1 MLDLMDRL
9 QSCYFKYFQK
19 LKETMVKEFEE
30 NFMKMTQQVGIW
42 IKIIEFFKSTRWK
55 SRFERYNKFEI
66 SEGISEFED
75 GLMDCYPTWRIKRKK
90 IKEKW
95 TNFQRPVEHH

>member
-30 NFMKMTQQVGIW
+30 NFMKMIQQVGI
-42 IKIIEFFKSTRWK
+42 
-55 SRFERYNKFEI
+55 
-66 SEGISEFED
+66 
-75 GLMDCYPTWRIKRKK
+75 
-90 IKEKW
+90 
-95 TNFQRPVEHH
+95 